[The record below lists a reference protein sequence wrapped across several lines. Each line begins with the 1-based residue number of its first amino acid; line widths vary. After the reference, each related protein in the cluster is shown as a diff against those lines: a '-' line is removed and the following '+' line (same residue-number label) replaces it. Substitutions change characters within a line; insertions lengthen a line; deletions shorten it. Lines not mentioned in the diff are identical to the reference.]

1 MKTNISA
8 VILTKNE
15 EKNISDCI
23 DALSFCA
30 EIIVIDDNSSDKT
43 TSLSKKKGAKVF
55 IHDLDGDFSKQR
67 NFGLS
72 KAQEEWVL
80 FIDADERVSNELA
93 DEIYQQTSQF
103 LTHSTAFRIKR
114 EDVLWGKRL
123 QHGEVGNMYLVR
135 LIKKGKGEW
144 IGKVHETLHTLGEVQ
159 TLKNPLYHYPHTDI
173 QDFLKQINIY
183 SSLRAQ
189 ELMDKKTRITPFE
202 IVLFPL
208 GKFLL
213 NYVIK
218 LGFKDGIPGIVHAF
232 MMSFHSFLV
241 RSKAWSL
248 QRVKNT
254 SF

>member
-23 DALSFCA
+23 DTLSFCA
-30 EIIVIDDNSSDKT
+30 EIIVIDDNSNDKT
-43 TSLSKKKGAKVF
+43 TLLAKKKGARVF
-55 IHDLDGDFSKQR
+55 IHDLEGDFSKQR
-67 NFGLS
+67 NYGLS

-80 FIDADERVSNELA
+80 FIDADERVSKELA

-103 LTHSTAFRIKR
+103 LTQSTAFRFKR
-114 EDVLWGKRL
+114 EDVMWGKRL
-123 QHGEVGNMYLVR
+123 RHGEVGKMFLVR

-144 IGKVHETLHTLGEVQ
+144 IGKVHETLQTLGDVQ
-159 TLKNPLYHYPHTDI
+159 TLKNPLYHYPHDNI
-173 QDFLKQINIY
+173 RDFLKQINIY

-189 ELMDKKTRITPFE
+189 ELIDKKTRVNFLAIIFY
-202 IVLFPL
+202 PL
-208 GKFLL
+208 SKFLL
-213 NYVIK
+213 NYVVK
-218 LGFKDGIPGIVHAF
+218 MGFRDGTAGIVHAM

-241 RSKAWSL
+241 RSKVWAL
-248 QRVKNT
+248 QHKKNT